1 MTPSRPRQSALAA
14 FLAAVACWI
23 DPTAAFTPFSRSLR
37 TRAASSLATTALSY
51 RNGTHHDKAVN
62 NDDGLRARIDPNAV
76 LTIPVLGPFP
86 GQPPLM
92 LGAEMALDPPTP
104 WQWQIIEE
112 AVWQHHKH
120 LREEDDFY
128 DASIDAAPLVAIMD
142 STTSLNRGMVGRY
155 ATIAAVVGMT
165 TSVAGTAEGQ
175 HTKTLD
181 MTDVR
186 SFQKSLRLV
195 GRDSVSPW
203 ESKVRLVGVGRAT
216 LRDFFYR
223 IPSRHAADNVDEEG
237 YVQKV
242 KSSSP
247 VIESCRNEDMDDD
260 DEEEDDDEDDDL
272 QMNLVMAHF
281 QVVTDGLS
289 SSKDFQQQ
297 GRGRRGANRAATASP
312 VHALSEM
319 ANWARKMDYLHQDRR
334 RLVAGLQAASARLE
348 WAEQNRNDRED
359 DLEDY
364 DGLGMLTSRRD
375 VPEEMEATQA
385 AVEAILQTPPAIRDE
400 GEESESKSPLTGMVN
415 YGMGYS
421 ASSFSTLPQ
430 VTDVWL
436 DKLSPYYSPQFR
448 STEEYHYE
456 ILSFVAVLSVDKI
469 IEEHDIG
476 WALHCTNTLERM
488 QQAYGWMCR
497 HVRILQ
503 EEAAVASA
511 ELRDCGEECTD
522 LW

>member
-1 MTPSRPRQSALAA
+1 M
-14 FLAAVACWI
+14 
-23 DPTAAFTPFSRSLR
+23 
-37 TRAASSLATTALSY
+37 Y
-51 RNGTHHDKAVN
+51 KG
-62 NDDGLRARIDPNAV
+62 ARIDPNAV

-120 LREEDDFY
+120 LREEDDLY
-128 DASIDAAPLVAIMD
+128 DASIDEAPLVAVMD
-142 STTSLNRGMVGRY
+142 KTTSLNRGMVGRY

-165 TSVAGTAEGQ
+165 SSVAGTSEGKQ
-175 HTKTLD
+175 TQVLD
-181 MTDVR
+181 MTDSS
-186 SFQKSLRLV
+186 SFQKSLRTV

-203 ESKVRLVGVGRAT
+203 ESKIRLVGVGRAT
-216 LRDFFYR
+216 LHDFFYR
-223 IPSRHAADNVDEEG
+223 IPSRHAADNIDEEG

-242 KSSSP
+242 KSSSA
-247 VIESCRNEDMDDD
+247 VIESSRNEDVD
-260 DEEEDDDEDDDL
+260 DEEDDEDEDDDDDL

-281 QVVTDGLS
+281 QVVTDGLTR
-289 SSKDFQQQ
+289 SKDFQQQ
-297 GRGRRGANRAATASP
+297 GRAQRGANRAATASP

-334 RLVAGLQAASARLE
+334 RLVAGLQAASARLQ
-348 WAEQNRNDRED
+348 WAEQNRNDEED

-364 DGLGMLTSRRD
+364 DGLGMLMSRRD
-375 VPEEMEATQA
+375 VTEEMEATQA
-385 AVEAILQTPPAIRDE
+385 AVEAILQIPPATRSE
-400 GEESESKSPLTGMVN
+400 GEVTENETKSPLTGMVN

-436 DKLSPYYSPQFR
+436 DKLSPYYSPQLR

-469 IEEHDIG
+469 IEEHDMG
-476 WALHCTNTLERM
+476 WALQCTNTLERM
-488 QQAYGWMCR
+488 RQAYGWMCR